1 VGTAYLLN
9 LNETIQTRDS
19 TQMERTANIGIA
31 AWPASRRANRQLNVR
46 VFASILLA
54 CALLSAGLASW
65 LPLQVSIVTVFLFA
79 GPHNWFELRYFL
91 MRLPVRFGKSRNF
104 FLTAF
109 AGIGVLTI
117 TYISLPVLYGFG
129 LWAGDS
135 WSIILASWNTL
146 LLLWLGLLVWL
157 RGKQKLRCD
166 WSWAFAVALGLASLN
181 WLQPEFFSLAIVYLH
196 PLVALWFLDRHL
208 RRTRPAWLRT
218 YRRCLCLLP
227 LLLAG
232 MIWQLTQTPSL
243 PDDNGLF
250 WRITQ
255 HAGAQL
261 LPGVSSRLLVSVHVF
276 LEMLHYGVWLIAL
289 PLIAPLAKAPT
300 DPPFTPR
307 ARGRIWDVRTVPVAR
322 HPRGFPRLVA
332 SALAFGV
339 FLLAILWFG
348 FSVDYSTTR
357 DVYFTVAIA
366 HVLAEAPFLLKM
378 L

>member
-1 VGTAYLLN
+1 
-9 LNETIQTRDS
+9 
-19 TQMERTANIGIA
+19 MERTADIEL
-31 AWPASRRANRQLNVR
+31 AWRARRSRRELDVR
-46 VFASILLA
+46 VFGSILVA

-91 MRLPVRFGKSRNF
+91 MRLPVRFGRSRTF

-109 AGIGVLTI
+109 AGIGFLTI
-117 TYISLPVLYGFG
+117 TYISLPVVYGLG
-129 LWAGDS
+129 LWTGAG
-135 WSIILASWNTL
+135 WSNLLASWNTL

-157 RGKQKLRCD
+157 RGKQKRSRD

-181 WLQPEFFSLAIVYLH
+181 WLQPDFFSLAIVYFH
-196 PLVALWFLDRHL
+196 PVVALWFLDRHL
-208 RRTRPAWLRT
+208 RRTRPDWLRA
-218 YRRCLCLLP
+218 YRGCLCLLP

-232 MIWQLTQTPSL
+232 MVWQLTQTPSL

-261 LPGVSSRLLVSVHVF
+261 LPNVSSRLLVSIHVF
-276 LEMLHYGVWLIAL
+276 LEMLHYGVWLVAL
-289 PLIAPLAKAPT
+289 PLIARSPKPGQLNSAS
-300 DPPFTPR
+300 R
-307 ARGRIWDVRTVPVAR
+307 ARRQMWNVKMVPLAR
-322 HPRGFPRLVA
+322 HPRGFPQLVA
-332 SALAFGV
+332 IALAFGV
-339 FLLAILWFG
+339 FLTALLWFG
-348 FSVDYSTTR
+348 FAVDYSTTR